1 MSGIRGRLAR
11 KLFDMGLSSALLGT
25 AVLFYA
31 SAFALYLRS
40 FLAPLQET
48 APRLALVFLRAGF
61 LVSTFYLGQEAV
73 EQGFFLPVVNFS
85 QAMAFFAW
93 SLAFVYLVLLVKNQ
107 SESFGLIVAP
117 VLLLLAGAAW
127 GGKLAGAVTAAP
139 RPVLMHP
146 YFGLHIASAFFAY
159 ASFTLSF
166 AAGLLYLIQH
176 HELKSKHPGAFYHKL
191 PSLENL
197 ERLIYQPI
205 LWGAPLLGLAI
216 VIGLLWSKSAFGEFS
231 ILDPKTIATAITA
244 FAYTLILGLRS
255 ASVLRGRQV
264 AVLSLIAFLLI
275 VSSFVGTR
283 FIPGSHH
290 YMQ

>member
-1 MSGIRGRLAR
+1 
-11 KLFDMGLSSALLGT
+11 MGLSSSLLGISVFFYIL
-25 AVLFYA
+25 AFFVYLF
-31 SAFALYLRS
+31 S
-40 FLAPLQET
+40 FLNPYQENNQR
-48 APRLALVFLRAGF
+48 AALVFLRAGF

-93 SLAFVYLVLLVKNQ
+93 ALAFIYLVLLVKNQ
-107 SESFGLIVAP
+107 SESFGLILAP
-117 VLLLLAGAAW
+117 ILFILTGAALAA
-127 GGKLAGAVTAAP
+127 KLHGVSAVTP

-146 YFGLHIASAFFAY
+146 YFSMHIASAFFAY

-176 HELKSKHPGAFYHKL
+176 HELKSKRPGTFYHKL

-205 LWGAPLLGLAI
+205 FWGAPLLVVA
-216 VIGLLWSKSAFGEFS
+216 VAIGLMWSKSAFGEFS
-231 ILDPKTIATAITA
+231 FLDPKTIATAVNGFIY
-244 FAYTLILGLRS
+244 FLILALRA
-255 ASVLRGRQV
+255 ASVLRGRRAAVWSLV
-264 AVLSLIAFLLI
+264 AFGLVVF
-275 VSSFVGTR
+275 SFVGTR